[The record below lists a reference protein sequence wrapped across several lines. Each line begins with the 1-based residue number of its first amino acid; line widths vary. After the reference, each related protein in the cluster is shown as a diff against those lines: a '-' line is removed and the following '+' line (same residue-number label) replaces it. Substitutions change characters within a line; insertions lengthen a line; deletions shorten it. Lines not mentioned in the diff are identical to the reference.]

1 MSVSLWLTVWEWP
14 DPVGRLKERTASVH
28 ATRAEAEDEIV
39 EALRDG
45 WAHRLVSTV
54 EVAPD
59 GAVARVDLMPAA
71 REAIRDIAAA
81 NRAQEI
87 EGRMLRFRQ
96 AGV

>member
-1 MSVSLWLTVWEWP
+1 MPVSLWLTVWEWP
-14 DPVGRLKERTASVH
+14 DPVGRLRECTASVH
-28 ATRAEAEDEIV
+28 ATRAEAENEVV

-45 WAHRLVSTV
+45 WADRLVTTV

-59 GAVARVDLMPAA
+59 GSVVPIDLMPAA
-71 REAIRDIAAA
+71 REAVRDIAAA
-81 NRAQEI
+81 TRAQEI